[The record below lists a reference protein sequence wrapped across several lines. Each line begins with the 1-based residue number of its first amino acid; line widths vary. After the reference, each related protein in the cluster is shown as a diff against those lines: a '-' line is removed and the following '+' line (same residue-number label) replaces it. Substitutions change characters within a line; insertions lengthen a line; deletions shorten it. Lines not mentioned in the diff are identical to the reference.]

1 MKRTLAV
8 VVGIAGVALAAV
20 TFAQP
25 FGMGPGAGPRFG
37 AGGPGFGGP
46 GFGPGMGMRAGH
58 GPMVGVDSA
67 AAIDARMSDLKTQL
81 KITPEQEAAWQTFS
95 SAAKQQAAGMQALR
109 EQMHSTTGTASERMT
124 EHTQAMQQRSAAMT
138 ATTNAFNALY
148 AVLTPEQKTIADQ
161 RHGPMAHRGMPFG
174 GRAG

>member
-8 VVGIAGVALAAV
+8 VVGIAGVALAAIAS
-20 TFAQP
+20 AQP

-37 AGGPGFGGP
+37 AGGP

-95 SAAKQQAAGMQALR
+95 AAAKQQAAGMQALR
-109 EQMHSTTGTASERMT
+109 EQMHSAAGTASERMT

-138 ATTNAFNALY
+138 ATANAFNALY
-148 AVLTPEQKTIADQ
+148 AVLTPEQKAIADQ